1 MGQKTHPLG
10 FRLGINADWKTHWF
24 AGKSWEYRALVIQ
37 DLQIRQKIQDFY
49 KEFSD
54 SGISS
59 INIDRQSEEIVVT
72 IFSSRPGILIGRD
85 GERIKKLKASV
96 EKEINLKFQFNISE
110 IAQPELDAY
119 LVASSIAEQL
129 ERRISHRRA
138 MRNTAQRTMQ
148 SGALGIKVLCKG
160 RLMGVEIARQEKV
173 MMGRLPLHTL
183 RAQIDFSIAEAST
196 LMGKIGVKVWIYKK
210 ETIVEKIQEEDNS
223 VLDISAMSSTLDEEG
238 VIDAS
243 AK

>member
-24 AGKSWEYRALVIQ
+24 AGKSWEYRALVVQ
-37 DLQIRQKIQDFY
+37 DLTIRQKIRDFY
-49 KEFSD
+49 KEFKD
-54 SGISS
+54 AGISS
-59 INIDRQSEEIVVT
+59 INIDRQSEDVVVT
-72 IFSSRPGILIGRD
+72 VFSSRPGILIGRD
-85 GERIKKLKASV
+85 GERIKKLKV
-96 EKEINLKFQFNISE
+96 EVAKEVKLTIQFNISE
-110 IAQPELDAY
+110 IDQPELDAY
-119 LVASSIAEQL
+119 LVASNIAEQL

-183 RAQIDFSIAEAST
+183 RAQIDFSVAEANT

-210 ETIVEKIQEEDNS
+210 EVIVDKLEETDNS
-223 VLDISAMSSTLDEEG
+223 VLDISAISSTLDEEG